1 MLDAN
6 KRAAVLSDFTC
17 SSVVFRGAVSCLA
30 RRIPEHFQQQ
40 HAPLAKISVRRQVL
54 DRTSLPAEELAAEA
68 SIGGK
73 RQGTARAKQY
83 PSGYCE
89 LSIWIVGQDGAGRFR
104 RSCDAR
110 HIRAKS

>member
-40 HAPLAKISVRRQVL
+40 HAPLAK
-54 DRTSLPAEELAAEA
+54 SL
-68 SIGGK
+68 SDDK
-73 RQGTARAKQY
+73 
-83 PSGYCE
+83 C
-89 LSIWIVGQDGAGRFR
+89 
-104 RSCDAR
+104 
-110 HIRAKS
+110 